1 MHGKTALHGT
11 AGFAADGVSD
21 DANDQIDILAGFSR
35 DLAGNVGADDAAALN
50 LTKDQYTDSTGPTVE
65 MFAAVRV
72 DQTDG
77 TIDGWTAD
85 EIAALTALGAT
96 DSADYTSCFN
106 ASSGCVWG

>member
-1 MHGKTALHGT
+1 MTITLTEAGKTALHGT
-11 AGFAADGVSD
+11 AGFAADGVTT

-85 EIAALTALGAT
+85 EIAALTVG
-96 DSADYTSCFN
+96 DD
-106 ASSGCVWG
+106 